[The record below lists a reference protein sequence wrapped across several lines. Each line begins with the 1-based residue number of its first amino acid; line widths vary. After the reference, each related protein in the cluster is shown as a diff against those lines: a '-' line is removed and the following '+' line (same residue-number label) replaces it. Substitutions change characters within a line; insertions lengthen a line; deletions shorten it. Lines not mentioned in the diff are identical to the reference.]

1 MLLTELIG
9 IEFPIAST
17 SQKAYLFLKESEGVL
32 LEAVKHFIKKTEEGS
47 TPNKYDIVIAL
58 TKTIN
63 KYATLKKSET
73 NFAKL
78 KELYDFLAKNIKD
91 PNAEI
96 RNSSIEALCNL
107 ILLMDAE
114 TVMVNEAGLS
124 NLMLSLIVGLQ
135 SKERAEDIKVIDEGG
150 NVEDVETIDEAKKLK
165 ELCLSTTVSVV
176 AKLDQNG
183 NTNHSFL
190 EPILS
195 YFEEQNWKDYKMASA
210 LFVRIIKDF
219 AKTQSSETVPASLQQ
234 IYTKLLDCLV
244 NVAKSSAP
252 IDERAATIERV
263 LKVQRKIGR
272 CREIKVINMYHRD
285 VRAVIN
291 VEIC

>member
-1 MLLTELIG
+1 
-9 IEFPIAST
+9 
-17 SQKAYLFLKESEGVL
+17 
-32 LEAVKHFIKKTEEGS
+32 
-47 TPNKYDIVIAL
+47 
-58 TKTIN
+58 
-63 KYATLKKSET
+63 
-73 NFAKL
+73 
-78 KELYDFLAKNIKD
+78 
-91 PNAEI
+91 
-96 RNSSIEALCNL
+96 
-107 ILLMDAE
+107 MDAE

-124 NLMLSLIVGLQ
+124 NLMLSLIVELQ

-150 NVEDVETIDEAKKLK
+150 NVEDVETIDETKKLK
-165 ELCLSTTVSVV
+165 ELCLNTTVSVV

-195 YFEEQNWKDYKMASA
+195 YFEEQDWKDYKMASE

-244 NVAKSSAP
+244 SVTKSSAP
-252 IDERAATIERV
+252 TDSRTTTIECI
-263 LKVQRKIGR
+263 LKIQRKIGK

-285 VRAVIN
+285 VRVVVS